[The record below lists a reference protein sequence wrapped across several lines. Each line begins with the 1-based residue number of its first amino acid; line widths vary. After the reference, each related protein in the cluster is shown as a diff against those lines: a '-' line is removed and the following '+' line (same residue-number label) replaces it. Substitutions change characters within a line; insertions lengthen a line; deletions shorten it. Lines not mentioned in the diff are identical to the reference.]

1 MIDDLTNTNIVRTT
15 FRIKINIVRAFP
27 TPKFF
32 LLVIELNVNKLI
44 NSSFSME
51 EGDRH
56 KIIFIAQ

>member
-1 MIDDLTNTNIVRTT
+1 MIDDFTNTCAT
-15 FRIKINIVRAFP
+15 FRVKINNVRAFP

-44 NSSFSME
+44 NRSFSME

-56 KIIFIAQ
+56 KIIFIAL